1 MKKNIGIW
9 IDTKQA
15 VVIKLSNN
23 NHSLKKIESKIE
35 TRERV
40 PGETKKYG
48 RFGNQ
53 YLTYEKNRLNRRNE
67 QTKYFLKSLLKEIE
81 NCQSVVIFGPSNMK
95 NVFAKEIKINM
106 QYTNK
111 LAGIANSDL
120 LTENQMVAWVKKF
133 YNVQIRKK

>member
-23 NHSLKKIESKIE
+23 THSIKKIESNIE

-40 PGETKKYG
+40 PGESKKYG

-81 NCQSVVIFGPSNMK
+81 NCELVVIFGPSNMK
-95 NVFAKEIKINM
+95 NNFAKEIKNNM
-106 QYTNK
+106 QFSNK
-111 LAGIANSDL
+111 LAGIANSNL
-120 LTENQMVAWVKKF
+120 LTENQMIAWVKKF
-133 YNVQIRKK
+133 YNGQIRK

>member
-23 NHSLKKIESKIE
+23 THSIKKIESHIE

-40 PGETKKYG
+40 PGESKKYG

-81 NCQSVVIFGPSNMK
+81 NCELVVIFGPSNMK
-95 NVFAKEIKINM
+95 NNFAKEIKNNM
-106 QYTNK
+106 QFSNK
-111 LAGIANSDL
+111 LAGIANSNL
-120 LTENQMVAWVKKF
+120 LTENQMIAWVKKF
-133 YNVQIRKK
+133 YNGQIRK

>member
-23 NHSLKKIESKIE
+23 NHSLKKIESNIE

-40 PGETKKYG
+40 PGESKKFG

-53 YLTYEKNRLNRRNE
+53 YLTYEKNRRNRRNE

-81 NCQSVVIFGPSNMK
+81 NCESVVIFGPSNMK

-133 YNVQIRKK
+133 YNVQIRRK

>member
-23 NHSLKKIESKIE
+23 THSLKKIESNIV

-40 PGETKKYG
+40 AGESKKYG

-67 QTKYFLKSLLKEIE
+67 QTKYFLKSLIKEIE
-81 NCQSVVIFGPSNMK
+81 NCESVVIFGPSNMK
-95 NVFAKEIKINM
+95 NIFAKEIKNNM
-106 QYTNK
+106 QFSNK

-120 LTENQMVAWVKKF
+120 LTENQMTAWVKKF
-133 YNVQIRKK
+133 YNVQVRK

>member
-23 NHSLKKIESKIE
+23 THSIKKIESHIE

-40 PGETKKYG
+40 PGESKKYG

-67 QTKYFLKSLLKEIE
+67 QTKYFLKNLLKEIE
-81 NCQSVVIFGPSNMK
+81 NCESVVIFGPSNMK
-95 NVFAKEIKINM
+95 NNFAKEIKNNM
-106 QYTNK
+106 QFSNK
-111 LAGIANSDL
+111 LAGIANSNF
-120 LTENQMVAWVKKF
+120 LTENQMIAWVKKF
-133 YNVQIRKK
+133 YNGQIRK

>member
-23 NHSLKKIESKIE
+23 THSLKKIESNIV

-40 PGETKKYG
+40 AGESKKYG

-67 QTKYFLKSLLKEIE
+67 QTKYFLKSLIKEIE
-81 NCQSVVIFGPSNMK
+81 NCESVVIFGPSNMK
-95 NVFAKEIKINM
+95 NIFAKEIKNNM
-106 QYTNK
+106 QFSNK

-120 LTENQMVAWVKKF
+120 LTENQMIAWVKKF
-133 YNVQIRKK
+133 YNVQVRK

>member
-15 VVIKLSNN
+15 VVIKLSKNS
-23 NHSLKKIESKIE
+23 HSIKKIESNIE

-40 PGETKKYG
+40 PGESKKYG

-67 QTKYFLKSLLKEIE
+67 QTKFFLKSLIKEIV
-81 NCQSVVIFGPSNMK
+81 NCESVVIFGPSNMK
-95 NVFAKEIKINM
+95 NILAKEINNNM
-106 QYTNK
+106 QYSNK
-111 LAGIANSDL
+111 LKGIANSNL

-133 YNVQIRKK
+133 YNVQFQKK

>member
-23 NHSLKKIESKIE
+23 THSIKKIESHIE

-40 PGETKKYG
+40 PGESKKYG

-81 NCQSVVIFGPSNMK
+81 NCESVVIFGPSNMK
-95 NVFAKEIKINM
+95 NNFAKEIKNNM
-106 QYTNK
+106 QFSNK
-111 LAGIANSDL
+111 LAGIANSNF
-120 LTENQMVAWVKKF
+120 LTENQMIAWVKKF
-133 YNVQIRKK
+133 YNGQIRK